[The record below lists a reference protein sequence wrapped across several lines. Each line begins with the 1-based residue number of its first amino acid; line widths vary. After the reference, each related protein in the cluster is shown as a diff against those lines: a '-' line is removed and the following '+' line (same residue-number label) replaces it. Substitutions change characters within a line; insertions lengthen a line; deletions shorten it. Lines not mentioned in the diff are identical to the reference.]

1 MIILMTRIMPPAS
14 DDDHDH
20 DVGGSGSVRG
30 CQPESESRCQWLSAI
45 MMPSSSWRDLDA
57 SQP

>member
-30 CQPESESRCQWLSAI
+30 CQPDSESRCQWLGCISAI
-45 MMPSSSWRDLDA
+45 VSESESKSSS
-57 SQP
+57 

>member
-30 CQPESESRCQWLSAI
+30 CQWLSAI